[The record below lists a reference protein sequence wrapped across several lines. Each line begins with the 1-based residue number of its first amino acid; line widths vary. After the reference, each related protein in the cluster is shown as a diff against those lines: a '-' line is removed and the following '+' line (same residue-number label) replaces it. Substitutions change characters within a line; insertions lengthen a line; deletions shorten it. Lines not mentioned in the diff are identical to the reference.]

1 MNNNQIKD
9 QIKFLARQMKTNKQ
23 NIEALQYQIA
33 SNNIKKTD
41 DSKASKLF
49 SKRIIV
55 LIAAYLVLTYKLID
69 LANFALSYLNNG
81 NMTFEQAMA
90 NGQSVY
96 QLITIPYVFGYIL
109 FLPVLI
115 VLFKK
120 FYNRPDKV
128 SKSDEESTI
137 YLLEAAHQQGQD
149 LLSQLN
155 ELVPGFPKDLLE
167 DNIIDYLFLLVET
180 GKVKNI
186 EEAIN
191 HFDLYGFKN
200 N

>member
-180 GKVKNI
+180 GKAKNI